1 MRERGNEWRSYRD
14 HFSSLSVFFYLSFE
28 GTTAGTKPPSD
39 SFSSKEK
46 VAVTRDGDQAIRGSW
61 LGRIFLS
68 CSPFARPV
76 YIFHRLEILFAR
88 SAAKLSRF
96 EIFMNGSDTPT
107 LDPAARR
114 NKKGRHQRPLR
125 HRVRF
130 ATCCQTRRL
139 PVLFRSANLSHSL
152 CPPPIYLRTS
162 FSCSSL
168 RYCLW
173 NSSNEAG

>member
-1 MRERGNEWRSYRD
+1 MKKERTNGGVIATIFPPSPSFSTSRSRERNPLLTLAKRRLQWPETAIKRFVGRGWAV
-14 HFSSLSVFFYLSFE
+14 SSLLS
-28 GTTAGTKPPSD
+28 P
-39 SFSSKEK
+39 
-46 VAVTRDGDQAIRGSW
+46 
-61 LGRIFLS
+61 L
-68 CSPFARPV
+68 ARPV

-107 LDPAARR
+107 PDPAAHR
-114 NKKGRHQRPLR
+114 NKKGRQQRPLR
-125 HRVRF
+125 HRARF
-130 ATCCQTRRL
+130 ATCCQTRRS
-139 PVLFRSANLSHSL
+139 PVLFRSTNLPL
-152 CPPPIYLRTS
+152 PPSSSISLRTS